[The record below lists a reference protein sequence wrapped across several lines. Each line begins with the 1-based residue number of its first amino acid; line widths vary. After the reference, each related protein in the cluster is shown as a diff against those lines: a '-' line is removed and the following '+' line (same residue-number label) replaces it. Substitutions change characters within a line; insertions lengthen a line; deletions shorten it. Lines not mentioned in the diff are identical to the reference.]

1 MVLFSVLM
9 WLLAL
14 LLAYAVIRLAVTH
27 ALRSHSVWTATG
39 GLERARRRADARAER
54 DRQALARYRA
64 DARRREAASDTP
76 DAPA

>member
-27 ALRSHSVWTATG
+27 ALRSHSV
-39 GLERARRRADARAER
+39 
-54 DRQALARYRA
+54 
-64 DARRREAASDTP
+64 
-76 DAPA
+76 